1 VGEITVQQQR
11 KNPQYNEIVMYKT
24 KPRKAAED
32 KKTEVSTHTD
42 TNNPDNF
49 PEDKPDIF

>member
-1 VGEITVQQQR
+1 VGDITVR
-11 KNPQYNEIVMYKT
+11 PQKKKPEYSEIVPYKMKVT
-24 KPRKAAED
+24 KKSED
-32 KKTEVSTHTD
+32 KKTVSTHTD